1 MRSERKRWLTI
12 GAFAVVYLVWGST
25 YFAIGLGIRSIPPM
39 LMAGSRFL
47 AAGCILSLWG
57 LARGAAAPTA
67 AQWARAGVA
76 GFLMLVLGNG
86 CVTWAVQYVPSSMAA
101 LLVASEPMWL
111 VLAAWA
117 CFGGSRPGLRTSLG
131 LATGLLG
138 VGLLVAPQG
147 GGFNAGVL
155 AGSLAILLAAV
166 AWAVGSLFLRT
177 ADLPSSPS
185 LATGMQMLTGGA
197 ALTTL
202 GLLRGEAAAL
212 DPAAISTTSALAWVY
227 LIVFGSMLGFSAY
240 GYLITATSPARLST
254 YAYVNPVVAV
264 LLGGLVGRE
273 TIPPTAWLAMLI
285 ILASVVLVTAEEGE
299 PSAEAEIA
307 EAAILAPEAL
317 GDQA

>member
-1 MRSERKRWLTI
+1 MRSERERWLTI

-39 LMAGSRFL
+39 LMAGARVL

-57 LARGAAAPTA
+57 LARGAALPTA
-67 AQWARAGVA
+67 GQWARAGLA

-111 VLAAWA
+111 VLAAWT

-131 LATGLLG
+131 LASGLLG

-147 GGFNAGVL
+147 GGFNAGAL
-155 AGSLAILLAAV
+155 AGSLAIILAAV

-185 LATGMQMLTGGA
+185 LATGMQMLSGGA
-197 ALTTL
+197 VLTAL

-212 DPAAISTTSALAWVY
+212 DLAAVSTTSALAWVY

-273 TIPPTAWLAMLI
+273 TITPTAWVAMLI
-285 ILASVVLVTAEEGE
+285 ILASVVLVTAEESE
-299 PSAEAEIA
+299 PSAGAEIA
-307 EAAILAPEAL
+307 EAAALAPEAL
-317 GDQA
+317 GERA